1 VNQLLR
7 FLFNEPR
14 RLDSNELVTVQSAIN
29 SFRKIIFSGKTRVEI
44 PKERQAR
51 IDIWCQGFI
60 DAVNE
65 LEQSQYVARKY
76 TNRVN
81 KKFIEQ
87 MNIEEVDDYHR
98 FNYFYK
104 NGLIRMFSL
113 LDKLGYFMNEIF
125 NLQTEKMKSKFSY
138 FTVLRNMRG
147 RSSNY
152 KWLEQQLTM
161 LKNQHKATLDKLR
174 NQRNMEIHYINVEMM
189 DELMDEN
196 RRGGDRVRLENTQAS
211 MADLDAGC
219 HMVMQAMNIVFTY
232 LSRGK

>member
-1 VNQLLR
+1 LLR

-14 RLDSNELVTVQSAIN
+14 RLDSSELLAVQSAIH
-29 SFRKIIFSGKTRVEI
+29 SFRKKIGSRKTRVEI

-60 DAVNE
+60 DAINE

-76 TNRVN
+76 ANKVN
-81 KKFIEQ
+81 KKFIEE
-87 MNIEEVDDYHR
+87 MTIDEVDDYHR

-113 LDKLGYFMNEIF
+113 LDKLGYFMNELF
-125 NLQTEKMKSKFSY
+125 NLRTEKMKPRFSY

-147 RSSNY
+147 RGSNY
-152 KWLEQQLTM
+152 KWLEEQLTS
-161 LKNQHKATLDKLR
+161 LKDQHKATLDKLR
-174 NQRNMEIHYINVEMM
+174 NERNMEIHFINVDMM
-189 DELMDEN
+189 DELMDED
-196 RRGGDRVRLENTQAS
+196 RRGGDRVRLENTQAN
-211 MADLDAGC
+211 MEDLDKGC

-232 LSRGK
+232 LSRSR

>member
-1 VNQLLR
+1 MLR

-29 SFRKIIFSGKTRVEI
+29 SFQKIIYSGKTRVEI
-44 PKERQAR
+44 PKERRAR
-51 IDIWCQGFI
+51 FDIWCQGFM

-65 LEQSQYVARKY
+65 LEQSQYVTRKY
-76 TNRVN
+76 ADKVN

-87 MNIEEVDDYHR
+87 MTIEEADDYHR

-125 NLQTEKMKSKFSY
+125 NLRTEKIKPKFSY

-147 RSSNY
+147 RSSNM
-152 KWLEQQLTM
+152 KWLEEQLTT

-174 NQRNMEIHYINVEMM
+174 NQRNMEIHYINVDMM

-196 RRGGDRVRLENTQAS
+196 RRGGDRVRLENTQAN
-211 MADLDAGC
+211 MADLDTGC
-219 HMVMQAMNIVFTY
+219 RMVMQAMNIVFTY
-232 LSRGK
+232 LSRSR